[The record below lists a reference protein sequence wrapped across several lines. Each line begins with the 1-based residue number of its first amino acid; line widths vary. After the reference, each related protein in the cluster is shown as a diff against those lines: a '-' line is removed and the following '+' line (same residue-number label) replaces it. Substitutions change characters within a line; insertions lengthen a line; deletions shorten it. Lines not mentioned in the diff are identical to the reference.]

1 MSKHIKQPKG
11 MEKLEHDL
19 PPKFPGKKP
28 LPPDFRNG
36 VREWH
41 IKTSTPGLFTMD
53 VEHITQEV
61 VESHNEPT
69 GTASVGNL
77 YSKKLCVHKCPTC
90 FNKQSS
96 VYRKSSKGT
105 PNPILTLEETFSVV
119 DQAMEIAAKE
129 GHRFHSAKFLG
140 PGELLMNPDLFR
152 IIEEYQKRGIVFS
165 IFTKGALL
173 GSDELAVKYQNHA
186 GVKSAKELVDK
197 LASYNNVNLL
207 FSFQSFEDKLQD
219 KMVGGTPE
227 KYTIMRNR
235 ALGHIL
241 SSAFYKDG
249 ITDRICMINA
259 PIGRENIGESLD
271 VYRFFMERGTPVV
284 MTPTMLSGKGGDC
297 FKSEEFSSQL
307 EDFRSKLVELYSEVY
322 LYNVLKG
329 IQTLEQIQLEGTT
342 SYVGA
347 EPCNQASLG
356 LYLRANG
363 IVQMCPG
370 RFDCGT
376 VFANVR
382 DVPLAQIWERSPNR
396 QRGIE
401 DPHNL
406 LNNCCPAKDST
417 CPEQD
422 SERIFFFGF
431 YDKVMEV
438 LMQKLEALG
447 IE

>member
-1 MSKHIKQPKG
+1 
-11 MEKLEHDL
+11 MEKLESEL

-28 LPPDFRNG
+28 LPPEFRNG

-41 IKTSTPGLFTMD
+41 IHTSTPGLFTMD
-53 VEHITQEV
+53 IEHIPPEAI
-61 VESHNEPT
+61 ELHNDPSS
-69 GTASVGNL
+69 GQSVGSIYNK
-77 YSKKLCVHKCPTC
+77 SLCVHKCPTC
-90 FNKQSS
+90 FNKQST
-96 VYRKSSKGT
+96 VYRKNCGGKA
-105 PNPILTLEETFSVV
+105 NPMLTLEETLSVV
-119 DQAMEIAAKE
+119 DQAIEIASKE
-129 GHRFHSAKFLG
+129 GHRFHSVKFLG
-140 PGELLMNPDLFR
+140 PGELLMNPDLFK
-152 IIEEYQKRGIVFS
+152 IIEEYRKRGIILS

-173 GSDELAVKYQNHA
+173 GSDELAVKHQNHA
-186 GVKSAKELVDK
+186 GIKSAKDLVDK
-197 LASYNNVNLL
+197 LAACENVNLL
-207 FSFQSFEDKLQD
+207 FSFQSFSDELQEE
-219 KMVGGTPE
+219 MVGGTPE
-227 KYTIMRNR
+227 NYIVMRNR
-235 ALGHIL
+235 ALGHVL
-241 SSAFYKDG
+241 SSAFYKEG

-259 PIGRENIGESLD
+259 PLMPENIDESLGL
-271 VYRFFMERGTPVV
+271 YRFFMEHGTPMV

-370 RFDCGT
+370 RFDRET

-382 DVPLAQIWERSPNR
+382 DVPLAEIWERSPNR
-396 QRGIE
+396 QRGME

-417 CPEQD
+417 CPEKD
-422 SERIFFFGF
+422 SKRIFFFGF
-431 YDKVMEV
+431 YERVMEA
-438 LMQKLEALG
+438 LMQKLRAHG
-447 IE
+447 IVE